1 MRKIRKLYLRNAAG
15 DRFGLNGE
23 RGVYA
28 SSLAGF
34 GFTMSPKY
42 ADLSRGFFIPVSDES
57 EPQGTIPFTLT
68 FTRNPYQTYKSFV
81 DWLAASPTTTMVYAS
96 TGGQEYYRDI
106 SINFLQKGDLTEV
119 GWLEVPCSFFC
130 NTPWYLP
137 APTRLSMEAA
147 GTDESKRYDY
157 AYTEDLKYGLDSSAA
172 LSGTI
177 SGAGHIPGALELT
190 YRGAI
195 TNPRIRLTGDLS
207 GKTYGV
213 CSVTVVLASDDTLRI
228 STRYEQSYVK
238 RISSAGIET
247 DLLDALDLS
256 SSPFFHIPVDEPC
269 TIAIEADAA
278 FTGYAD
284 LLIYYYFRSV

>member
-1 MRKIRKLYLRNAAG
+1 MKKIRKLYLRNASG
-15 DRFGLNGE
+15 DLFGLNGE

-28 SSLAGF
+28 SGLAGF

-68 FTRNPYQTYKSFV
+68 FTRNPHQTYKTFV
-81 DWLAASPTTTMVYAS
+81 DWLAASPTTTLVYAPA
-96 TGGQEYYRDI
+96 GGQEYYRDI
-106 SINFLQKGDLTEV
+106 SINFLQKGELTEV
-119 GWLEVPCSFFC
+119 GWLEVPCSYFC

-213 CSVTVVLASDDTLRI
+213 CSVAVVLASDDTMKI

-238 RISSAGIET
+238 RISSAGVET

-269 TIAIEADAA
+269 TISIEADAA
-278 FTGYAD
+278 FTGFAD